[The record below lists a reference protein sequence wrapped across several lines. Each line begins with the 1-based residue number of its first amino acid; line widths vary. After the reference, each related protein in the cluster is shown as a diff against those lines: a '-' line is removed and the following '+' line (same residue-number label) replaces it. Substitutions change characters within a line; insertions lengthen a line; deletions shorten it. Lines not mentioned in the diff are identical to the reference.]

1 VCFDECVVTAFEV
14 LKTLLRYDEER
25 ERVQEQLRRQRRQ
38 RIATAVATNSP
49 SARAA
54 SVVVNERVQLAREF
68 PHNQWGPVS
77 IDADTSD
84 ASPQVEQA
92 RSVAKIK
99 LQRRALEVM
108 RGLISHQDEI
118 KSVEN
123 DGDVLL
129 MKDWFGTE
137 SCLRVKSDEAILQE
151 DVETELHDIE
161 EASSDA
167 RVVTLPDPPPTPSIM
182 RRVVAAAKLA
192 NAHDFICNL
201 PSGYE
206 TVAGEKGGA
215 LSGGQK
221 QRIAIAR
228 ALFRYF
234 LCFLLIRN
242 V

>member
-151 DVETELHDIE
+151 DVETEL
-161 EASSDA
+161 
-167 RVVTLPDPPPTPSIM
+167 VVTLPDPPPTPSIM